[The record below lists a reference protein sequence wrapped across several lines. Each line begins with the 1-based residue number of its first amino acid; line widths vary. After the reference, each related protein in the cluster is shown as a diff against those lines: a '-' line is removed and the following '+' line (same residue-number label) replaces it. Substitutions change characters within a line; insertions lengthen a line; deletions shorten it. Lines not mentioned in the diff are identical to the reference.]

1 MKTDFFGI
9 KVNLGSKE
17 DIIIDVKQRFS
28 DEIKTI
34 LLFLNAHCYNISRK
48 NIEYKNVLNNAD
60 ILLNDGIGVE
70 LGGRLGGIRF
80 KDNLNGTDL
89 IPQILNELSN
99 DGKIFLLG
107 GERDVAEKAMNELVK
122 AKLNVVGFHNGFFH
136 DDKKILNE
144 INNSNANILVLGMG
158 VPKQEIWLNDNIEN
172 LSNIKL
178 AIAGGAI
185 LDFISKSIPRAPK
198 WMRDIRLEWFYRLM
212 LEPKRMWQRYLIGNA
227 KFAFYIIKTKFSL
240 SSL

>member
-1 MKTDFFGI
+1 MKIDFFG
-9 KVNLGSKE
+9 VNIDLVSKE
-17 DIIIDVKQRFS
+17 DVISDVKQRFS
-28 DEIKTI
+28 DEIKTT

-48 NIEYKNVLNNAD
+48 NIEYKNILNNTD
-60 ILLNDGIGVE
+60 LLLNDGIGIK

-107 GERDVAEKAMNELVK
+107 GEDDVAEKAMNELVK

-144 INNSNANILVLGMG
+144 IINSNANILILGMG
-158 VPKQEIWLNDNIEN
+158 VPKQEIWLNDNIES

-198 WMRDIRLEWFYRLM
+198 WMRNISLEWFYRFM
-212 LEPKRMWQRYLIGNA
+212 LEPKRMWKRYLIGNV
-227 KFAFYIIKTKFSL
+227 KFVYYIIKN
-240 SSL
+240 

>member
-9 KVNLGSKE
+9 NVDLVSKE
-17 DIIIDVKQRFS
+17 DVIIDVKQRFS
-28 DEIKTI
+28 NEIKTI

-48 NIEYKNVLNNAD
+48 NIEYKNVLNSAD
-60 ILLNDGIGVE
+60 LLLNDGIGIE
-70 LGGRLGGIRF
+70 LGGRLGGIKF

-107 GERDVAEKAMNELVK
+107 GKDDVAEKAMNELVG

-136 DDKKILNE
+136 DDKKILNKI
-144 INNSNANILVLGMG
+144 INCNANILVLGMG
-158 VPKQEIWLNDNIEN
+158 VPKQEIWLNENIES

-212 LEPKRMWQRYLIGNA
+212 LEPKRMWQRYLIGNV
-227 KFAFYIIKTKFSL
+227 KFVYYIMKSKV
-240 SSL
+240 

>member
-1 MKTDFFGI
+1 MKTDFYG
-9 KVNLGSKE
+9 VNVDLLSKE
-17 DIIIDVKQRFS
+17 DVITNVKQRFS

-34 LLFLNAHCYNISRK
+34 VLFLNAHCYNISSK
-48 NIEYKNVLNNAD
+48 NIEYRNVLNNAD
-60 ILLNDGIGVE
+60 FVLNDGIGVE
-70 LGGRLGGIRF
+70 LGGRVRGIRF

-107 GERDVAEKAMNELVK
+107 GRENVAEKARDELVK

-136 DDKKILNE
+136 DDNKILNE
-144 INNSNANILVLGMG
+144 IIKSDANILVLGMG
-158 VPKQEIWLNDNIEN
+158 VPKQEIWLNDNIES

-198 WMRDIRLEWFYRLM
+198 WMRDIRLEWLYRLM
-212 LEPKRMWQRYLIGNA
+212 LEPKRMWQRYLIGNV
-227 KFAFYIIKTKFSL
+227 KFVYYIMRNKV
-240 SSL
+240 